1 MTFAV
6 ASSSASAVL
15 RQRVAVAGRRFSTAP
30 VARLAAAAGPSEVAG
45 PWADRL
51 TEPRLNRYLVVA
63 EDHADAGANARR
75 FEVRERHLEQA
86 RNGKRVG
93 RIELGGALLRKDFNQ
108 IDQEVGPGPHMGGS
122 VLVVLG
128 ESIEDVRARVM
139 QDEYV
144 QGNVWN
150 VDALKIYPFLQ
161 APWSTPMR
169 LRPAQTK
176 PQTTRRVRL
185 RTGPTQRSAS
195 FDRMS
200 RRARVTRWSRSV
212 RCAGCTRTV
221 PRDQVIATTY
231 RRVAFR
237 THTTC
242 FMLPRTCW
250 HLEQQDTPPQKTIAS
265 PAIARTSIPTSAV
278 KRSVSKRPH
287 CSYPRPVPTSSATPS
302 RPQTRSRRR
311 DSVQATAFKHSCS
324 LLCLFHA
331 RSLSAFF
338 TLCM

>member
-6 ASSSASAVL
+6 ASSSASAML

-30 VARLAAAAGPSEVAG
+30 VARLAAAAGPSDVAG

-161 APWSTPMR
+161 APLVNANAAETGADQTADNETRAASDRTNATLGQ
-169 LRPAQTK
+169 LRQDVAAGKGHKMVTLGALRRMHQNSAPVTK
-176 PQTTRRVRL
+176 
-185 RTGPTQRSAS
+185 
-195 FDRMS
+195 
-200 RRARVTRWSRSV
+200 
-212 RCAGCTRTV
+212 
-221 PRDQVIATTY
+221 
-231 RRVAFR
+231 
-237 THTTC
+237 
-242 FMLPRTCW
+242 
-250 HLEQQDTPPQKTIAS
+250 
-265 PAIARTSIPTSAV
+265 
-278 KRSVSKRPH
+278 
-287 CSYPRPVPTSSATPS
+287 
-302 RPQTRSRRR
+302 
-311 DSVQATAFKHSCS
+311 
-324 LLCLFHA
+324 
-331 RSLSAFF
+331 
-338 TLCM
+338 